1 MRLKWHQNQLL
12 MMSWRGVVVR
22 RKFTVRGWGA
32 SYGSQR
38 ECEVHRAYRA
48 IDKAEG
54 RLRALSKY
62 ARKPTRERLRDK
74 LVTKQMFVEEELD
87 RLARMIW

>member
-1 MRLKWHQNQLL
+1 
-12 MMSWRGVVVR
+12 
-22 RKFTVRGWGA
+22 
-32 SYGSQR
+32 
-38 ECEVHRAYRA
+38 VHRAYRA

-87 RLARMIW
+87 RLASRIW

>member
-1 MRLKWHQNQLL
+1 M
-12 MMSWRGVVVR
+12 
-22 RKFTVRGWGA
+22 
-32 SYGSQR
+32 
-38 ECEVHRAYRA
+38 HRAYRA

-62 ARKPTRERLRDK
+62 ARRPTRERHRDK